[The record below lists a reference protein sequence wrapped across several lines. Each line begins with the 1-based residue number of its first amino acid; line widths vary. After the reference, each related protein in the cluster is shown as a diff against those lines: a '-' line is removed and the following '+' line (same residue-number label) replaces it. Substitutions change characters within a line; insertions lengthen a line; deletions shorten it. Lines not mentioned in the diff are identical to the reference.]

1 MVRVNIESLFYSIL
15 KGGLGDGYDSYTGFN
30 SIEDLPANRKY
41 SKRGS
46 IQILLISVEK
56 AGI

>member
-1 MVRVNIESLFYSIL
+1 MVHVNIESLIYSVL
-15 KGGLGDGYDSYTGFN
+15 KGGLRDGYESNIGFN